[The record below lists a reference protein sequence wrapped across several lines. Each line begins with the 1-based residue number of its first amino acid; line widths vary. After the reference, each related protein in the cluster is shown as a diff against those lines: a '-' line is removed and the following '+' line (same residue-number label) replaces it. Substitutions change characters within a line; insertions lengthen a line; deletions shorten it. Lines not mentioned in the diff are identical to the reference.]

1 MQRKSSA
8 HYQRLH
14 RERLRE
20 KGLVKKELWVLPEYT
35 DELLAIEKAMRM
47 PRTGAPIPRTT
58 SMNTPPL
65 WTASTL
71 HAALHTPDAFARDE
85 VLVELLEGAEPSL
98 HLVMHGYGDLPLFLA
113 IEGEQIVVE
122 ALLWPVHDVPDTAT
136 FNEQVLRTH
145 KLFPLSTIGIDTIDG
160 EAVYTMFGALSACSN
175 LADIVFEIEMLAD
188 NVIKATEAFEPQ
200 LRAAA

>member
-1 MQRKSSA
+1 MERKSSA

-20 KGLVKKELWVLPEYT
+20 KGLVKKELWVLPEYA
-35 DELLAIEKAMRM
+35 DALLAIEKTMRL
-47 PRTGAPIPRTT
+47 PGGGAPITRIPA
-58 SMNTPPL
+58 MNQPQV
-65 WTASTL
+65 WTASAL
-71 HAALHTPDAFARDE
+71 HAALQSDAAFAADE
-85 VLVELLEGAEPSL
+85 VQVELIDGAEPSL
-98 HLVMHGYGDLPLFLA
+98 HIVMHGYGDLPLFMA

-122 ALLWPVHDVPDTAT
+122 ALLWPVSDVGDTAS

-145 KLFPLSTIGIDTIDG
+145 KMFPLSTIGIETLDG
-160 EAVYTMFGALSACSN
+160 EAVYIMFGALSACSS

-200 LRAAA
+200 LRAA

>member
-20 KGLVKKELWVLPEYT
+20 KGLVKKELWVLPEYA
-35 DELLAIEKAMRM
+35 DELAAIEKTMRL
-47 PRTGAPIPRTT
+47 PSAGAPLTRTT
-58 SMNTPPL
+58 AMTTLHP
-65 WTASTL
+65 WTASGL
-71 HAALHTPDAFARDE
+71 HAALQAEAGFAPDEAH
-85 VLVELLEGAEPSL
+85 VELLNGAEPSL

-122 ALLWPVHDVPDTAT
+122 ALLWPVADVPDPAA

-160 EAVYTMFGALSACSN
+160 DAVYIMFGALSACSN
-175 LADIVFEIEMLAD
+175 LADIVFEVETLAD

>member
-71 HAALHTPDAFARDE
+71 HAALQTPDAFARDE

-122 ALLWPVHDVPDTAT
+122 ALLWPVHDVPDTAR